1 LRERSASSGSR
12 SRFSGGQRWSFALR
26 LGGCFLSVGLS
37 TATIVYFEHNEAG
50 TNLIWVAN
58 GLLLTY
64 LLLTP
69 RWRWPAY
76 AAAGLAGM
84 IGGGLLAHEPWFQ
97 VLWMNLLNLAEV
109 TLAAL
114 LLRRRSAQLPCFVRP
129 GYLVQYAAYAVLAAP
144 GITGLIY
151 ALIMDSTR
159 HSGLGFPFFEWFITD
174 ALGIAVGTPTFV
186 AIFRSRFTQPV
197 NWRRQWVFLP
207 VLAIVS
213 YFAFY
218 RSEVPAVL
226 LFYPILVLI
235 LLQMGLG
242 RASIATLCVAVF
254 SGWCTVRGHGAFA
267 LTSSISHYEPA
278 ILLQVFAASAIF
290 MLYAV
295 SVTLEGRR
303 VTERRL
309 EKIVALHNLVTEN
322 SRDAIVISDFSG
334 QPSYVSPSMRM
345 LGGWGPEEIAGQRPL
360 ELAHP
365 GDLENIKEALREL
378 HDSIDSTVIELR
390 TRTRKGDY
398 IWVECSMRVYR
409 DPATGKRAGILNLV
423 RNISERKRAEQEL
436 QAAYIAVESMAV
448 VDALTG
454 LANRR
459 RFDEYLTKEWRRE
472 MRDGKSLSL
481 LMLDADHFKS
491 YNDAYGHVR
500 GDGCLKQIAEAC
512 MDVVAR
518 PGDLVA
524 RYGGEEFAIILPET
538 DNKGAMQVGNE
549 ICEALRNRRLK
560 HEANPNGIVTISVG
574 CATMVPERGRHSTDM
589 VETADKALYL
599 AKHSGRNQVCNA
611 SAMDDSTNSA
621 NPEQI
626 PIAITGMAAELNTAL
641 LLRSQ
646 ATGLR

>member
-1 LRERSASSGSR
+1 MREKSASNGSR
-12 SRFSGGQRWSFALR
+12 SRFSRIPRWSFALR

-37 TATIVYFEHNEAG
+37 TATIVYFEHNDAG

-58 GLLLTY
+58 GILLTY
-64 LLLTP
+64 LLLAP
-69 RWRWPAY
+69 RWHWPAY
-76 AAAGLAGM
+76 AAAGLAGLV
-84 IGGGLLAHEPWFQ
+84 GGGMLVREPWVH

-109 TLAAL
+109 VLAAF
-114 LLRRRSAQLPCFVRP
+114 LLRRRSAQLPCFTRP
-129 GYLVQYAAYAVLAAP
+129 GYLLRYAAHAVVAAP
-144 GITGLIY
+144 AITGLIY
-151 ALIMDSTR
+151 ALLTASAR
-159 HSGLGFPFFEWFITD
+159 HPGLGFPFLEWFASD
-174 ALGIAVGTPTFV
+174 ALGIAVGTPIFV
-186 AIFRSRFTQPV
+186 AIFRSRFTRPV
-197 NWRRQWVFLP
+197 NWQRQWVFLP
-207 VLAIVS
+207 VLATVS

-218 RSEVPAVL
+218 RSEVPVVL

-254 SGWCTVRGHGAFA
+254 SGWCTARGHGSFA
-267 LTSSISHYEPA
+267 LTSSISHFEPA
-278 ILLQVFAASAIF
+278 ILLQVFAATAIF

-303 VTERRL
+303 MIERRL
-309 EKIVALHNLVTEN
+309 EKIVALHNLVTAN
-322 SRDAIVISDFSG
+322 SRDAIVISDFKG
-334 QPSYVSPSMRM
+334 LPSYVSPSMRI
-345 LGGWGPEEIAGQRPL
+345 LGGWSPEEIARQNPL

-365 GDLENIKEALREL
+365 DDLENIKEALREL

-409 DPATGKRAGILNLV
+409 DPATGKRAGILNLI
-423 RNISERKRAEQEL
+423 RNIGERKRAEQEL

-481 LMLDADHFKS
+481 LMLDADYFKS

-560 HEANPNGIVTISVG
+560 HEANPDGIVTISIG
-574 CATMVPERGRHSTDM
+574 CATMTPERGRHSTDM
-589 VETADKALYL
+589 VEIADKALYR
-599 AKHSGRNQVCNA
+599 AKHSGRNRVCNA
-611 SAMDDSTNSA
+611 NTLA
-621 NPEQI
+621 NGAAGWASEETTV
-626 PIAITGMAAELNTAL
+626 AVTGK
-641 LLRSQ
+641 SV
-646 ATGLR
+646 